1 MKKII
6 LCLSVLLFCF
16 NIYAKGKN
24 KENLNLDYGCPQI
37 ESSNY
42 YFIDLN
48 EYQNNL
54 INSIEILFYANNENS
69 ITIFGNNPENKDW
82 ENLIQF
88 DIKGFSDKQ
97 KKVFVNKNA
106 INWRYFYIQPDK
118 GVVYKYKISFNGKTL
133 RCEIRGKNDNFEDKP
148 LPKINIENSFV
159 FDISEYDAEDYVIF
173 QNYTNNKEMKVIP
186 YYFDRKTKKWCRSFE
201 IAYLKGFAD
210 TQKIEIIDDEGIE
223 DIKYLAIEINPFEN
237 YNFKV
242 YENHS
247 DLYIEISDNKTGNSN
262 IVNKNDI
269 NYIDE

>member
-133 RCEIRGKNDNFEDKP
+133 RCEIRGKMIIS
-148 LPKINIENSFV
+148 KINLSQKL
-159 FDISEYDAEDYVIF
+159 ISKIVLSLIF
-173 QNYTNNKEMKVIP
+173 LNMM
-186 YYFDRKTKKWCRSFE
+186 
-201 IAYLKGFAD
+201 
-210 TQKIEIIDDEGIE
+210 QKIMLSFRIIQITR
-223 DIKYLAIEINPFEN
+223 K
-237 YNFKV
+237 
-242 YENHS
+242 
-247 DLYIEISDNKTGNSN
+247 
-262 IVNKNDI
+262 
-269 NYIDE
+269 